1 MKSITFAGIALLS
14 SLCLFQTAQAQP
26 AEQRPTRVVLQKTDV
41 GNTGREAT
49 LQTVEFVKGAAEIPH
64 THPGELMGYVLTGAF
79 ELNVAGRPMVTY
91 RAGEGFMVEG
101 GKVHY
106 GKNIADGPS
115 KLLVTIILEKGK
127 DPSSPAPA
135 K

>member
-1 MKSITFAGIALLS
+1 
-14 SLCLFQTAQAQP
+14 
-26 AEQRPTRVVLQKTDV
+26 
-41 GNTGREAT
+41 
-49 LQTVEFVKGAAEIPH
+49 
-64 THPGELMGYVLTGAF
+64 
-79 ELNVAGRPMVTY
+79 
-91 RAGEGFMVEG
+91 
-101 GKVHY
+101 VHY

>member
-1 MKSITFAGIALLS
+1 MKFATSIALACA
-14 SLCLFQTAQAQP
+14 SLLIQSAQAQAP
-26 AEQRPTRVVLQKTDV
+26 EQRPTRVVLQKTDV

-49 LQTVEFVKGAAEIPH
+49 TQTVEFAKGAAEIPH

-79 ELNVAGRPMVTY
+79 ELSVAGRPTVAY
-91 RAGEGFMVEG
+91 LAGEGFMVEG
-101 GKVHY
+101 GKIHA

-115 KLLVTIILEKGK
+115 KLLVTVILEKGK
-127 DPSSPAPA
+127 DPSTPA

>member
-1 MKSITFAGIALLS
+1 MKIAICMALVGASFLIPS
-14 SLCLFQTAQAQP
+14 AQAQP

-41 GNTGREAT
+41 GHTGREAT
-49 LQTVEFVKGAAEIPH
+49 LQTVEFAKGAAEIPH

-79 ELNVAGRPMVTY
+79 ELNVAGRPTVTY

-106 GKNIADGPS
+106 GKNIADGSS
-115 KLLVTIILEKGK
+115 KLLVTVILEKGQA
-127 DPSSPAPA
+127 PSTPAPA